1 MAQAAFKLEQRGDG
15 ALLALTGDWTSSHI
29 GREADRLAKEA
40 TGARALKL
48 DLSGLGKFDTSG
60 AYALNRAVAGRQV
73 SADFESRPDVLR
85 LVELVAAAK
94 PTSASGAKRRRMP
107 VVHVF
112 ERLGRG
118 VEHLGSQLRRNS
130 VFNGRLTLTL
140 IRSVI
145 NPRRFRVSP
154 IINQMD
160 STGLDALPIV
170 AVLSFFVGAVI
181 AFLGASL
188 LGQFGAQVFTV
199 ELIGIA
205 MFREFGVLLTAI
217 LLAGRS
223 ASSYAAAIG
232 AMKMNQ
238 EIDAMEV
245 MGVDPFDALV
255 VPRFIAMQLMFP
267 LLAFVATASG
277 LFGGM
282 MVAWSS
288 LDLSP
293 SFFLQRIVDNVGA
306 NHFWAG
312 MVKAPV
318 FAAVI
323 AGVGAR
329 QGLQVGGDVESLGA
343 RVTSAVVQAIFAIIV
358 IDAVFAVVLTELGI

>member
-1 MAQAAFKLEQRGDG
+1 MAEAAYTLERRAND
-15 ALLALTGDWTSSHI
+15 ALLALTGDWTSADL
-29 GREADRLAKEA
+29 GRAAERLRRDA
-40 TGARALKL
+40 GGVGNVKL
-48 DLSGLGKFDTSG
+48 DLSDLGRFDTTG
-60 AYALNRAVAGRQV
+60 AYALNQAIAGRDV
-73 SADFESRPDVLR
+73 AADLDSRPDVRR
-85 LVELVAAAK
+85 LLDLVA
-94 PTSASGAKRRRMP
+94 TASPQPSKASRRRRAP
-107 VVHVF
+107 GVHVM
-112 ERLGRG
+112 ERAGKGVSDIGR
-118 VEHLGSQLRRNS
+118 QLRRNA
-130 VFNGRLTLTL
+130 VFNGRLTVTL
-140 IRSVI
+140 LASLAK
-145 NPRRFRVSP
+145 PRRFRVSP

-160 STGLDALPIV
+160 TTGLDALPIV

-205 MFREFGVLLTAI
+205 MLREFGVLLTAI

-282 MVAWSS
+282 MVSWTT

-293 SFFLQRIVDNVGA
+293 AFFLQRVVDNVGI

-312 MVKAPV
+312 LVKAPV
-318 FAAVI
+318 FAGVI
-323 AGVGAR
+323 AAVGAR

-358 IDAVFAVVLTELGI
+358 IDAIFAVLLTELGL